1 MSKDDLPGRQRRSMR
16 LPGWDYSTPASYFLT
31 LVTFQRECLFGEI
44 MDGRMVLSPIGR
56 IAEEH
61 WCLIPQHFPG
71 VELSAHAIMP
81 NHVHGIIMI
90 RSDMAFVGA
99 THDVVGA
106 THDARDA
113 VGATHDAV
121 GATQWVAPTMDRW
134 GDPTGTTG
142 PARPNGPKRGSIG
155 AIVGAYKMSVTRRIE
170 RECDRANIWQ
180 RNYYEHIIRD
190 DEAYKRIS
198 WYIETNVE
206 NWAAD
211 EENPVK

>member
-1 MSKDDLPGRQRRSMR
+1 MSKDDLPGRQRRSIR

-71 VELSAHAIMP
+71 VELGAHAILP

-99 THDVVGA
+99 THE
-106 THDARDA
+106 A
-113 VGATHDAV
+113 VGATH
-121 GATQWVAPTMDRW
+121 WVAPT
-134 GDPTGTTG
+134 TGTTG

-190 DEAYKRIS
+190 NEAYKRIS

>member
-1 MSKDDLPGRQRRSMR
+1 MRKDDLPGRQRRSIR

-56 IAEEH
+56 VAEEH

-71 VELSAHAIMP
+71 VELGAHAILP
-81 NHVHGIIMI
+81 NHIHGIIMI

-99 THDVVGA
+99 TQRSIVGA

-113 VGATHDAV
+113 VV
-121 GATQWVAPTMDRW
+121 GATQWVAPTKSW
-134 GDPTGTTG
+134 VATTGTTG

-190 DEAYKRIS
+190 NEAYKRIS